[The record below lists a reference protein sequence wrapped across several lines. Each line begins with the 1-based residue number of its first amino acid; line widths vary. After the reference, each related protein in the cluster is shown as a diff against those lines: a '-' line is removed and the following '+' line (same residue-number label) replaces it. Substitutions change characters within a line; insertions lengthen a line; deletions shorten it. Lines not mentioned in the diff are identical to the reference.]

1 MLYADIIIDISHSR
15 LDQTFQYKVPEELER
30 VLEPGN
36 VVEVPFGRGDHLK
49 KGYVLQITEHPAC
62 PPEKL
67 KRIGR
72 IETDLVGA
80 ESKLTAL
87 ALWIRDYYGSS
98 TVQALRTVLPFR
110 EKAAP
115 KKKKRIVRTIPK
127 EQALEFLEVFR
138 KKHQSARARLL
149 EALIEQP
156 ELPMEIVT
164 GSLRITQAVIRPLE
178 EAGMIT
184 CETDQIYRTPAV
196 LEELKAQGGGTDGA
210 LPDGSGVQLNEQ
222 QQHVV
227 DVICGSWE
235 HPDGWLIHG
244 VTGSGKT
251 AVYIELIAYALERGQ
266 QAILLIPEISLTYQ
280 NVLRFYRRFGERIS
294 ILHSRLSQAE
304 RYDQF
309 ERARNGEIDVMIGP
323 RSALFTPFP
332 NLGMIIIDKEHEDSY
347 RSETTP
353 RYHARETA
361 RKRAQLEGAQLVLG
375 SATPS
380 MEAYYGAKNGWYH
393 LLELPSRATG
403 GALPQVTTV
412 DLRQE
417 LKEGNRS
424 ILSRALYGKMRQR
437 LEKKQ
442 QILLF

>member
-184 CETDQIYRTPAV
+184 CETDQISRRTESAGWRDRRCPA
-196 LEELKAQGGGTDGA
+196 
-210 LPDGSGVQLNEQ
+210 
-222 QQHVV
+222 
-227 DVICGSWE
+227 
-235 HPDGWLIHG
+235 GW
-244 VTGSGKT
+244 K
-251 AVYIELIAYALERGQ
+251 
-266 QAILLIPEISLTYQ
+266 
-280 NVLRFYRRFGERIS
+280 
-294 ILHSRLSQAE
+294 
-304 RYDQF
+304 
-309 ERARNGEIDVMIGP
+309 
-323 RSALFTPFP
+323 RSAA
-332 NLGMIIIDKEHEDSY
+332 E
-347 RSETTP
+347 
-353 RYHARETA
+353 
-361 RKRAQLEGAQLVLG
+361 
-375 SATPS
+375 
-380 MEAYYGAKNGWYH
+380 
-393 LLELPSRATG
+393 
-403 GALPQVTTV
+403 
-412 DLRQE
+412 
-417 LKEGNRS
+417 
-424 ILSRALYGKMRQR
+424 
-437 LEKKQ
+437 
-442 QILLF
+442 

>member
-164 GSLRITQAVIRPLE
+164 GSLRITQAVIRPL
-178 EAGMIT
+178 
-184 CETDQIYRTPAV
+184 
-196 LEELKAQGGGTDGA
+196 
-210 LPDGSGVQLNEQ
+210 
-222 QQHVV
+222 
-227 DVICGSWE
+227 
-235 HPDGWLIHG
+235 
-244 VTGSGKT
+244 
-251 AVYIELIAYALERGQ
+251 
-266 QAILLIPEISLTYQ
+266 
-280 NVLRFYRRFGERIS
+280 
-294 ILHSRLSQAE
+294 
-304 RYDQF
+304 
-309 ERARNGEIDVMIGP
+309 
-323 RSALFTPFP
+323 
-332 NLGMIIIDKEHEDSY
+332 
-347 RSETTP
+347 
-353 RYHARETA
+353 
-361 RKRAQLEGAQLVLG
+361 
-375 SATPS
+375 
-380 MEAYYGAKNGWYH
+380 
-393 LLELPSRATG
+393 
-403 GALPQVTTV
+403 
-412 DLRQE
+412 
-417 LKEGNRS
+417 
-424 ILSRALYGKMRQR
+424 
-437 LEKKQ
+437 
-442 QILLF
+442 